1 MIIGVAERQLIVIEA
16 CGDRHRAALLL
27 AVVALVALGVGAA
40 YLASPGQM
48 AASELQWARLQ
59 YLFGAVQAVAFA
71 GAGWLWGREVHREQ
85 ARNAEARLDKAQ
97 QGETAAVRAA
107 GEAQGHLTTLAEAV
121 VANVTAIGQVHD
133 EVGGSAEPLASAKLV
148 GARGS
153 LSALLALARK
163 YQ

>member
-1 MIIGVAERQLIVIEA
+1 MNKDG
-16 CGDRHRAALLL
+16 AALLV

-85 ARNAEARLDKAQ
+85 ADRAESRLDKAQ
-97 QGETAAVRAA
+97 RGEIDAARSA
-107 GEAQGHLTTLAEAV
+107 GQAQGNLTTLAQAV
-121 VANVTAIGQVHD
+121 IANLTAIGQVHD
-133 EVGGSAEPLASAKLV
+133 EVGGTAEPLVSAKLL

-153 LSALLALARK
+153 LSALVALASK